1 MEWQAES
8 AQTDPDAEED
18 ASRMSCR
25 ESAMKRDLY
34 ELRTGK
40 LRPTLRRFI
49 FLEPGGLMQ

>member
-25 ESAMKRDLY
+25 ESAMERDLC
-34 ELRTGK
+34 G
-40 LRPTLRRFI
+40 LRRGSCDPRYGDLFAWN
-49 FLEPGGLMQ
+49 LVV